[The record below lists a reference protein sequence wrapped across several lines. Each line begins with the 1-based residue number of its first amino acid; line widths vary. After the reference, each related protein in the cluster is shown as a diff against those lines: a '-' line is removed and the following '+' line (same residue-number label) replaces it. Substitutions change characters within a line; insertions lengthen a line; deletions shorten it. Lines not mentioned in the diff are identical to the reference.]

1 MGQVTITIDKRE
13 YAITCD
19 DGEEAHI
26 IKLSRILDAKAKLLS
41 QSIGSVNENMMLAM
55 VGLLLADENQDLRT
69 KNGGV
74 SDDEIRHLDTATA
87 QAIDSESQRI
97 NSLIQSIEPLWF
109 YYWKSVFSAWK
120 RAVFTIILLYK
131 ERLSDA
137 SSPHVFPANI
147 II

>member
-13 YAITCD
+13 YAIICD

-41 QSIGSVNENMMLAM
+41 QSIGLVNENMMLAM
-55 VGLLLADENQDLRT
+55 IGLLLADENQDWRT

-74 SDDEIRHLDTATA
+74 SDDEIKQLDAVNA

-97 NSLIQSIEPLWF
+97 RSLIQSIQAL
-109 YYWKSVFSAWK
+109 
-120 RAVFTIILLYK
+120 
-131 ERLSDA
+131 
-137 SSPHVFPANI
+137 
-147 II
+147 

>member
-41 QSIGSVNENMMLAM
+41 QSIGLVNENMMLAM
-55 VGLLLADENQDLRT
+55 IGLLLADENQDLRT

-74 SDDEIRHLDTATA
+74 SDDEVKQMDAVNA

-97 NSLIQSIEPLWF
+97 RSLIQSIQAL
-109 YYWKSVFSAWK
+109 
-120 RAVFTIILLYK
+120 
-131 ERLSDA
+131 
-137 SSPHVFPANI
+137 
-147 II
+147 

>member
-13 YAITCD
+13 YAITCE

-41 QSIGSVNENMMLAM
+41 QSIGLVNENMMLAM

-74 SDDEIRHLDTATA
+74 SDDEIRQLDTVNA
-87 QAIDSESQRI
+87 QAIDDESHRI
-97 NSLIQSIEPLWF
+97 RSLIQNIQPL
-109 YYWKSVFSAWK
+109 
-120 RAVFTIILLYK
+120 
-131 ERLSDA
+131 
-137 SSPHVFPANI
+137 
-147 II
+147 

>member
-26 IKLSRILDAKAKLLS
+26 IKLSRLLDAKAKLLS

-97 NSLIQSIEPLWF
+97 NSLLQSIEPL
-109 YYWKSVFSAWK
+109 
-120 RAVFTIILLYK
+120 
-131 ERLSDA
+131 
-137 SSPHVFPANI
+137 
-147 II
+147 